1 MKNIYLILLLF
12 SICFLEDRA
21 YIFNTGAP
29 ESLDEGYTISPT
41 QSVADRFMVAND
53 YVLEALVFYATTI
66 SEEANLIISIR
77 EDNNGLP
84 GNLVSELS
92 SWNYNLQADNTS
104 GYNLIVTTDLCIYLD
119 TGNYYWF
126 QIDAADESTEAIW
139 IYSNASLY
147 TYAISND
154 SSTWDSYIGFAGA
167 GIIFAEQ
174 IFNPPYS
181 AGDVNFDF
189 IVNVRGGGLSGQAG
203 ALILGIS
210 RALIAFEPSHKSALK
225 KEKLTTRDSRA
236 VERKKYGHRK
246 ARRSFQFSKR

>member
-12 SICFLEDRA
+12 SICFLQDRA

-29 ESLDEGYTISPT
+29 DALDEGYTISSQ

-126 QIDAADESTEAIW
+126 QIDAADELTEAIW

-154 SSTWDSYIGFAGA
+154 SSTWNSYIGYAGA

-181 AGDVNFDF
+181 QGDVNFDF
-189 IVNVRGGGLSGQAG
+189 IVNVIDIVALVNIILNDLDSEG
-203 ALILGIS
+203 ADYNGDGTVNVIDVV
-210 RALIAFEPSHKSALK
+210 ALVHFVLNN
-225 KEKLTTRDSRA
+225 
-236 VERKKYGHRK
+236 
-246 ARRSFQFSKR
+246 